1 MANLQTLH
9 DELLIGHP
17 DSGPYPADP
26 QLAADQINAPNRVRL
41 IPITSGNLLAW
52 SGGKSGDNDRPRII
66 KIEEGQQSPVEDIS
80 AICKVASETIRRD
93 GTELDLSR
101 ADRVAMVDGL
111 VAGGILSDADRS
123 SLYGLA
129 TQMIS
134 RAEELAIGTVRAG
147 TVEMARA
154 LSEEAV

>member
-1 MANLQTLH
+1 MANLQALH

-17 DSGPYPADP
+17 DSGPYPADA
-26 QLAADQINAPNRVRL
+26 QLAADQINALNRVRL

-52 SGGKSGDNDRPRII
+52 SGAKSSDADRPRII
-66 KIEEGQQSPVEDIS
+66 KIEEGQQSSVEDIA

-111 VAGGILSDADRS
+111 VAGGILSDADRA
-123 SLYGLA
+123 SLYALA

-154 LSEEAV
+154 LSEDAV

>member
-17 DSGPYPADP
+17 DSGPYPADS
-26 QLAADQINAPNRVRL
+26 QLAADQINALNRVRL

-52 SGGKSGDNDRPRII
+52 SGAKSSDADRPRII
-66 KIEEGQQSPVEDIS
+66 KIEEGQQSSVEDIA

-111 VAGGILSDADRS
+111 VAGGILSDADRA
-123 SLYGLA
+123 SLYALA

-154 LSEEAV
+154 LSEDAV

>member
-17 DSGPYPADP
+17 DSGQYPADA
-26 QLAADQINAPNRVRL
+26 QLAADQINALNRVRL

-52 SGGKSGDNDRPRII
+52 SGAKSSDTDRPRII
-66 KIEEGQQSPVEDIS
+66 KIEEGQQSPVEDIA

-111 VAGGILSDADRS
+111 VAGGILSDADRA
-123 SLYGLA
+123 SLYALA

-154 LSEEAV
+154 LSEDAV